1 MNSTPFDSAIEA
13 IKSAGYHNHRLEG
26 HSDLVS
32 DGLVN
37 DLKELCATFRKDLED
52 GTVRIWKNISSPGD
66 RQRKVDLFVG
76 ESAADGNP
84 DINKVR
90 IAVENKSVVTAH
102 RNRTNR
108 FDDLKKVVGAV
119 QGARPEA
126 ITIAT
131 VLIGVS
137 PRYLNIPD
145 RVRGFYRG
153 REDEFNEKIL
163 PRLSSG
169 DESLFEEFD
178 WAVSSNR
185 PNEPKSTAALFQS
198 LPTRGSAQTH
208 KVAYDSVLLVPVF
221 IDNVHPPFIPRPN
234 SLGIDVDAE
243 YEALLH
249 RTCAAYTARWH
260 M

>member
-1 MNSTPFDSAIEA
+1 MEKHLLARGSSA
-13 IKSAGYHNHRLEG
+13 KGGSLRRGP
-26 HSDLVS
+26 S
-32 DGLVN
+32 
-37 DLKELCATFRKDLED
+37 
-52 GTVRIWKNISSPGD
+52 
-66 RQRKVDLFVG
+66 
-76 ESAADGNP
+76 ADGSP

-90 IAVENKSVVTAH
+90 LAVENKSVLTAH

-108 FDDLKKVVGAV
+108 FDDLKKVVAAV

-131 VLIGVS
+131 VLIGIS
-137 PRYLNIPD
+137 PRFLNIPD
-145 RVRGFYRG
+145 GVRKFYRG
-153 REDEFNEKIL
+153 REEEFDEKVL

-169 DESLFEEFD
+169 DESLFAEFD
-178 WAVSSNR
+178 WAVSPNR
-185 PNEPKSTAALFQS
+185 ANEPMSTAALFQS

-208 KVAYDSVLLVPVF
+208 LVAYDSVLLVPVF
-221 IDNVHPPFIPRPN
+221 IDNVHAPYIPRPN
-234 SLGIDVDAE
+234 TLGIDVDAE